1 MTETEKKDKD
11 RSKPQPKPCL
21 PPKLCRQHSATAR
34 IYACKTE
41 RFLAF
46 CENFAVSL
54 REQRRPFSQHDDSRP
69 KKPLTVNTAQRHKL
83 LKTCWFCAIAFV
95 VFRLNSTRTRFGKP
109 FADLSILAI
118 THLLLHKG
126 EQKHPWKKLI
136 LFHICFNS
144 CIELSWH

>member
-1 MTETEKKDKD
+1 MPVAEIM
-11 RSKPQPKPCL
+11 
-21 PPKLCRQHSATAR
+21 PPAFCNGAK
-34 IYACKTE
+34 YACKTE

-83 LKTCWFCAIAFV
+83 LKTCRFCAIAFV
-95 VFRLNSTRTRFGKP
+95 VFRLKSTRIRFGKP
-109 FADLSILAI
+109 FADLSILAL
-118 THLLLHKG
+118 THLLLYKG

-144 CIELSWH
+144 CTELSCH

>member
-95 VFRLNSTRTRFGKP
+95 VFRLNSTDSF
-109 FADLSILAI
+109 
-118 THLLLHKG
+118 
-126 EQKHPWKKLI
+126 WKAVRRP
-136 LFHICFNS
+136 FNS
-144 CIELSWH
+144 CNYPSASPQRRTETSLEEVDIVPYLFQ